1 MSRWQRLSS
10 LNVPISVLTSLF
22 FSVLPRTW
30 IDSTFAVD
38 TESSGSGVRELMHD
52 SVPVPLAI
60 AFAAYLFRK
69 STPTLHPNKRPYQS
83 TAALNG

>member
-1 MSRWQRLSS
+1 MSRWLRWSS
-10 LNVPISVLTSLF
+10 IAVPVSVFLGLF

-30 IDSTFAVD
+30 IESTFAVD
-38 TESSGSGVRELMHD
+38 PDGGSGVLEFMLV

-69 STPTLHPNKRPYQS
+69 PARLSVVPGSAQS
-83 TAALNG
+83 IRSR

>member
-10 LNVPISVLTSLF
+10 LAVPISVFISLI

-30 IDSTFAVD
+30 IESTFTLD
-38 TESSGSGVRELMHD
+38 SESGSGVRELMLV

-60 AFAAYLFRK
+60 ALASYLFRK
-69 STPTLHPNKRPYQS
+69 SAPAPHLNEPPHPS
-83 TAALNG
+83 TAALNS

>member
-1 MSRWQRLSS
+1 MSRCLRWSS
-10 LNVPISVLTSLF
+10 IAVPGSVFLGLL

-30 IDSTFAVD
+30 IESTFAVD
-38 TESSGSGVRELMHD
+38 SDGGSGVHELMLV

-69 STPTLHPNKRPYQS
+69 PARAPGVANSARSMGTR
-83 TAALNG
+83 

>member
-1 MSRWQRLSS
+1 MTRWLRLSS
-10 LNVPISVLTSLF
+10 IAVP

-30 IDSTFAVD
+30 IESTFAVD
-38 TESSGSGVRELMHD
+38 PDGGSGVLELMLV

-69 STPTLHPNKRPYQS
+69 PARASVVSDSARS
-83 TAALNG
+83 IRSR

>member
-1 MSRWQRLSS
+1 MSRWQRLSFIA
-10 LNVPISVLTSLF
+10 VPVSVVLGLL

-30 IDSTFAVD
+30 IESTFAVD
-38 TESSGSGVRELMHD
+38 PDGGSGVLELMLV

-69 STPTLHPNKRPYQS
+69 SLP
-83 TAALNG
+83 AAARANEAPPFSRGAK

>member
-10 LNVPISVLTSLF
+10 LAAPISVPISLI

-30 IDSTFAVD
+30 IDSTFTVD
-38 TESSGSGVRELMHD
+38 SESGSGVRELMHV

-69 STPTLHPNKRPYQS
+69 SAPAPHLNERPYQP
-83 TAALNG
+83 TAALNA